1 MAKPGASAL
10 LASQPKYVLVAR
22 ALIDDIGS
30 GQYPV
35 GSMLPPELELCTQFG
50 VSRHTMREAIRRLH
64 ERGMVARQ
72 RGVGTVV
79 RRSRPESQYVQS
91 TMTIADLP
99 RYVEDTRLVKART
112 SDVIADADLAEVLSC
127 PVGQRWLWVRG
138 FRYARDDKLPMA
150 MTDIYVD
157 AAYGG
162 IQRQIGAANV
172 PIYKLLEGEYGVAI
186 VEVKQDISATTIDAA
201 DAHQLHVKP
210 GSAGLLVTRRY
221 VGADDRVLEVAV
233 NLHPAGRFSY
243 SMSLR
248 FQEPRSDA

>member
-1 MAKPGASAL
+1 MVKPGTSAL

-22 ALIDDIGS
+22 ALIDDIGD

-35 GSMLPPELELCTQFG
+35 GSMLPPALERRTQFG
-50 VSRHTMREAIRRLH
+50 VRRHTMREAIRRLH

-72 RGVGTVV
+72 RLD
-79 RRSRPESQYVQS
+79 E
-91 TMTIADLP
+91 
-99 RYVEDTRLVKART
+99 ART

-138 FRYARDDKLPMA
+138 FRYARDEKLPMA

-157 AAYGG
+157 ATYGG

-172 PIYKLLEGEYGVAI
+172 PIYKVLEGEYGVAI

-201 DAHQLHVKP
+201 DANQPHVKP
-210 GSAGLLVTRRY
+210 GSAGLVVTRRY

-233 NLHPAGRFSY
+233 NSHPAGRFSC
-243 SMSLR
+243 SMSLQ
-248 FQEPRSDA
+248 FQEPGSDA